1 MNRID
6 RLENKI
12 KINFHKTINKLEEE
26 LLKEKQKNTKLQN
39 KIDEFNDIA
48 IRLGFKSM
56 NDLVNKISNG
66 DYILVSDKDQIK
78 YQNITKKFL

>member
-6 RLENKI
+6 RLEDKI
-12 KINFHKTINKLEEE
+12 ENNFYKTINKLEEE
-26 LLKEKQKNTKLQN
+26 LLKEKQKSTKLQN

-56 NDLVNKISNG
+56 NDLVNKISNC